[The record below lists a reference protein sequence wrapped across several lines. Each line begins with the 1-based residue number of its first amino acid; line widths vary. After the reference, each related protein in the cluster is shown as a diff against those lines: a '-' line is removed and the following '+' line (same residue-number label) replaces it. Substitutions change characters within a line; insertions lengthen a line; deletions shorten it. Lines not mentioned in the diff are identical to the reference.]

1 MVFHSID
8 DGNQIDQIKSNKI
21 TNTGKPSKIHFLS
34 YWASFLSK
42 PLRAHEH
49 DGLLLSVIDD
59 GDLDGLDGMEIS
71 ICLSTWIYLIGTSI
85 NLNRLETHGIPSTLN
100 LIESKVFSRS
110 EENWFLGW
118 LLHGLTM

>member
-42 PLRAHEH
+42 PLRAHKH

-59 GDLDGLDGMEIS
+59 GNLDGMEIS
-71 ICLSTWIYLIGTSI
+71 ICLSTWI
-85 NLNRLETHGIPSTLN
+85 LNRHLDLSI
-100 LIESKVFSRS
+100 
-110 EENWFLGW
+110 
-118 LLHGLTM
+118 